1 MSCGGCQK
9 RQQAL
14 VRTVQAAK
22 VGDTETIAKELAF
35 VAASAV
41 QDAGAALRN
50 QVMAARTAARNR
62 LAARSSRR

>member
-22 VGDTETIAKELAF
+22 VGDAETVVKELAF
-35 VAASAV
+35 VATSVV
-41 QDAGAALRN
+41 QDAKAVFRD
-50 QVMAARTAARNR
+50 QVTAARNR
-62 LAARSSRR
+62 LAARSPRR

>member
-22 VGDTETIAKELAF
+22 TGDTEAIAKELAF
-35 VAASAV
+35 VATSAV
-41 QDAGAALRN
+41 QDAKAVFRD
-50 QVMAARTAARNR
+50 QVTAARNR
-62 LAARSSRR
+62 LAARSPRR